1 MRVTNY
7 TLVKCARSL
16 PFAKDVLCVQNCVF
30 GFVFALAFL
39 IYLVDG
45 CECLNRRHLQ
55 LITML
60 THRCHFHLIVFIFR
74 FILYVIWLL
83 LFVFFFLSFSRTN
96 RYNISWTVDSHTPIE
111 EFKLYFRRLPQ
122 GHDIDN
128 SIDQQQQQPL
138 QHTHRD
144 TQSHR
149 NYGNLMH
156 WSRNDWRDVV
166 LPSVPLSHHYTQGMS
181 YMIRGLDPDQQ
192 YEARVQAR
200 YIFFFKNI
208 FHHFPILHLQF
219 HSI

>member
-1 MRVTNY
+1 M
-7 TLVKCARSL
+7 
-16 PFAKDVLCVQNCVF
+16 
-30 GFVFALAFL
+30 
-39 IYLVDG
+39 
-45 CECLNRRHLQ
+45 
-55 LITML
+55 
-60 THRCHFHLIVFIFR
+60 
-74 FILYVIWLL
+74 
-83 LFVFFFLSFSRTN
+83 SFSFDCVYVPFHSLHCCCFLYFSRAH

-128 SIDQQQQQPL
+128 SIDQQQQPL
-138 QHTHRD
+138 QHHRD
-144 TQSHR
+144 SQSHR

-166 LPSVPLSHHYTQGMS
+166 LPSVPPSHHYTQGMS

-200 YIFFFKNI
+200 YFSNTTYTILG
-208 FHHFPILHLQF
+208 HFYHF